1 MRWLLETP
9 EYVVVD
15 KPAGVSVHRG
25 WDEDRYPMLQRV
37 RDALGAWVYP
47 VHRLDRATSGALL
60 FARTSEAAAALQ
72 AAFRARTVDKR
83 YLALV
88 RGRPDDAGVI
98 DHPVPRFKAKASER
112 VEAVTAF
119 VSLAREGHATWLAAR
134 PHTGRLHQIRRHF
147 KHLSHPLVGDVRYGK
162 GDVNRRFRDDFGLTR
177 LALHAAG
184 LAFEDPF
191 SGGPRRIVA
200 PVPDDLR
207 GPLLAYGLPEAAIDV
222 DPFALDFP
230 APKRLPSAPEDAT
243 FPPDDRVG

>member
-15 KPAGVSVHRG
+15 KPAGISVHRG

-47 VHRLDRATSGALL
+47 VHRLDRATSGVLV
-60 FARTSEAAAALQ
+60 FARSSEAAGALQ
-72 AAFRARTVDKR
+72 AAFKARTVDKR

-88 RGRPDDAGVI
+88 RGRPADEGVV
-98 DHPVPRFKAKASER
+98 DHPVPRHKSKASER

-162 GDVNRRFRDDFGLTR
+162 GDINRRFREGWGLTL

-191 SGGPRRIVA
+191 SGEPRRLTA
-200 PVPDDLR
+200 ALPADLR
-207 GPLLAYGLPEAAIDV
+207 GPLLAYGLPEAAVDV
-222 DPFALDFP
+222 DPWGLRFP
-230 APKRLPSAPEDAT
+230 TPNRLPSAAADAT
-243 FPPDDRVG
+243 FRPDD